1 MHDIFIDQI
10 PGAIP
15 LTLVTRDGL
24 EAVLVAFSARDR
36 AWVQANA
43 FAAGEGQ
50 ILALPDS
57 DGGVARVLVG
67 VEREDEIF
75 ALSGAAASL
84 PDGDYAIESPLE
96 QESASRL
103 ALGWGLA
110 AYRFG
115 RYRKST
121 RKSARLVWPG
131 AADRGRVAREL
142 AAVTLVRDLV
152 NAPANDMG
160 PAALAEAARE
170 VAQNYQASCQITVG
184 DDLIPANY
192 PAIHAVGRAAM
203 EPPRIVDIGWGD
215 PAHPEIALVG
225 KGITFDTGGL
235 DIKTGSSMHLMKKD
249 MGGAAHA
256 LALGQMI
263 MDGGLPVRLR
273 ILLAVAENAIG
284 PNANRPSDVIRTRAG
299 LTVEIGDTD
308 AEGRLVLADAL
319 AAAGET
325 KPAIILDF
333 ATLTGAARVA
343 LGPDLPALF
352 ATDGLAAG
360 IEAASAATEDPVW
373 RLPLWK
379 PYRRNLDS
387 KIADINNIAA
397 NSFAGA
403 IHGALFLQDF
413 VAKGQEWAH
422 FDLYA
427 WNATARPG
435 RPVGGEAFA
444 IRALFHMLKDR
455 YAK

>member
-1 MHDIFIDQI
+1 
-10 PGAIP
+10 
-15 LTLVTRDGL
+15 
-24 EAVLVAFSARDR
+24 
-36 AWVQANA
+36 
-43 FAAGEGQ
+43 
-50 ILALPDS
+50 
-57 DGGVARVLVG
+57 
-67 VEREDEIF
+67 
-75 ALSGAAASL
+75 
-84 PDGDYAIESPLE
+84 
-96 QESASRL
+96 L

-110 AYRFG
+110 AYSFG
-115 RYRKST
+115 RYRKT
-121 RKSARLVWPG
+121 TTKQTRLVWPEQ
-131 AADRGRVAREL
+131 ADRPRVSREL
-142 AAVTLVRDLV
+142 DAIRLVRDLV
-152 NAPANDMG
+152 NTPANDLG
-160 PAALAEAARE
+160 PVALAEAALRIAE
-170 VAQNYQASCQITVG
+170 DYQAVCQMTVG

-203 EPPRIVDIGWGD
+203 EPPRLVDIRWGD
-215 PAHPEIALVG
+215 PTHPQVALVG

-235 DIKTGSSMHLMKKD
+235 DLKTGSSMHLMKKD

-256 LALGQMI
+256 LALGRMI
-263 MDGGLPVRLR
+263 MAAGLPVRLR
-273 ILLAVAENAIG
+273 VLLAVAENAIG
-284 PNANRPSDVIRTRAG
+284 PNDVITTRAG

-319 AAAGET
+319 TAAGEDR
-325 KPAIILDF
+325 PAVILDF

-352 ATDGLAAG
+352 ATDALAAD
-360 IEAASAATEDPVW
+360 ILAASAATDDPVW

-387 KIADINNIAA
+387 KVADINNIAA

-413 VAKGQEWAH
+413 VAQGQEWAH

-444 IRALFHMLKDR
+444 IRALFHMLSRR
-455 YAK
+455 YGRRYDQ